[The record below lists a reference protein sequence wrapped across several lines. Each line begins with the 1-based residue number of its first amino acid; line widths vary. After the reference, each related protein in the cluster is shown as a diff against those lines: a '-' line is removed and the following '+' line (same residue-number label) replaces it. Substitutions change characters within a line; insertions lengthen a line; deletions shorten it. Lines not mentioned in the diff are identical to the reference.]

1 MKRFIEGLFTQ
12 PRPSPAVR
20 SLIHSATGDDANRTF
35 KLVDF
40 YTVFLRAVTIIFC
53 LFLVGC
59 EHDRT
64 RFEVKDI
71 YASALSELA
80 PALDHYT
87 IVAKK
92 VEFGA
97 DDLAPDMQQ
106 VNEHGAFSFSDSNGL
121 LTADIL
127 AGLSVTLLSDSDFDE
142 LDSDD
147 CETFWGDFRAK
158 HTESTGFL
166 RVSDVG
172 FDESGNKA
180 IFYLEGRGGCLS
192 GQGSLVIMSREDD
205 RWVVVEKLE
214 LWVS

>member
-1 MKRFIEGLFTQ
+1 MAAYD
-12 PRPSPAVR
+12 P
-20 SLIHSATGDDANRTF
+20 NRTF
-35 KLVDF
+35 ELVDL
-40 YTVFLRAVTIIFC
+40 YTVFLRTVTFFFC
-53 LFLVGC
+53 LFLLGC

-64 RFEVKDI
+64 RIEVKDV
-71 YASALSELA
+71 YASALLELA

-87 IVAKK
+87 IVAEK

-106 VNEHGAFSFSDSNGL
+106 VNEHGVFSFSDANGL
-121 LTADIL
+121 LTVDDF
-127 AGLSVTLLSDSDFDE
+127 AGLSVTLLSDRDFDE

-147 CETFWGDFRAK
+147 CETFWEDFRAK
-158 HTESTGFL
+158 HTESMGFL

-180 IFYLEGRGGCLS
+180 IFYLEGREGCLA

-205 RWVVVEKLE
+205 RWVVVEKRE